1 MTAIRGGWQGLES
14 LVEKLKPGLK
24 DPEELAPASL
34 ERYLIIE
41 PLLHDLVMEHYPLRA
56 TWVSKDAH
64 HRYVCPCPS
73 HTRFTFTIHHHLS
86 DNPGLVCVPNVVLS
100 LATMW
105 IFAVHCL
112 SIQSFVSD
120 WSEKER
126 ANWRPG
132 EVEDCL
138 RQKLLQLTPTRNMDC
153 RCLIFDSPCMR
164 GTRLVTYI
172 LF

>member
-105 IFAVHCL
+105 IFAVIVCL
-112 SIQSFVSD
+112 FNHSYQIGLKR
-120 WSEKER
+120 KEQIGGR
-126 ANWRPG
+126 ARWRI
-132 EVEDCL
+132 VCV
-138 RQKLLQLTPTRNMDC
+138 KNCCNSLQPATW
-153 RCLIFDSPCMR
+153 IA
-164 GTRLVTYI
+164 GV
-172 LF
+172 